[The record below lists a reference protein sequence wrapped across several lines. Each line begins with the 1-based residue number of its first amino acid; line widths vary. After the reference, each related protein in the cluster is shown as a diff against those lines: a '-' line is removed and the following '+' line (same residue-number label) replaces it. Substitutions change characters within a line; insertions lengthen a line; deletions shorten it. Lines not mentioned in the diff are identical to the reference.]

1 MFKNP
6 LINRAFFG
14 AAIIS
19 AWGLAGV
26 FICAFLFDSTQHGL
40 ITVLGAVSG
49 FGTLGVA
56 LFITAAAGRYV
67 LTGTDEHGNEF
78 ND

>member
-1 MFKNP
+1 MFKNH

-14 AAIIS
+14 AAIIA

-26 FICAFLFDSTQHGL
+26 FICAFLFDSTQHGW

-67 LTGTDEHGNEF
+67 LTGNDEYGNEF

>member
-1 MFKNP
+1 MFKNH

-19 AWGLAGV
+19 AWGLAGLC
-26 FICAFLFDSTQHGL
+26 ICAILFDSTQHGR

-49 FGTLGVA
+49 FGLLGVA
-56 LFITAAAGRYV
+56 LFITAATKRYD
-67 LTGTDEHGNEF
+67 LTGTDEHDNEF